1 MTSREARVAK
11 NEVLFREVN
20 ERIRELAPANG
31 EAEFLCECGDADCVE
46 PIVMSLVQY
55 EAVREEGSRFV
66 VRPGHEVP
74 DIENV
79 LERVNRFTVVS
90 KRDGTP
96 AEIANENDPRS

>member
-31 EAEFLCECGDADCVE
+31 EAEFLCECGDAACVE
-46 PIVMSLVQY
+46 PIVMSLGQY
-55 EAVREEGSRFV
+55 EGVRKKGSLFF
-66 VRPGHEVP
+66 VRPGHELP
-74 DIENV
+74 DIEEV
-79 LERVNRFTVVS
+79 VERVERFTVVS
-90 KRDGTP
+90 KHDGTP

>member
-20 ERIRELAPANG
+20 ERISELAPENG
-31 EAEFLCECGDADCVE
+31 GSEFLCECGDAGCVE
-46 PIVMSLVQY
+46 PVTMTLSEY
-55 EAVREEGSRFV
+55 ERVRGEGAWFF

-74 DIENV
+74 EVEDVVEQT
-79 LERVNRFTVVS
+79 ERYTVVS

-96 AEIANENDPRS
+96 ADIAEAHDPRS